1 MYRALAIGHIGL
13 DTSLIKAD
21 LFSAF
26 VKQNNFTSGTVSF
39 KEFKLADYPNQEEA
53 YTLIDKEYK
62 NKYGEYYW
70 CGDKYETL
78 EVLFNALNE
87 QKLIIELT
95 VKV

>member
-1 MYRALAIGHIGL
+1 MEALRYLPFLNRETGWVI
-13 DTSLIKAD
+13 TN
-21 LFSAF
+21 
-26 VKQNNFTSGTVSF
+26 QNPFINIPN
-39 KEFKLADYPNQEEA
+39 YPNQEEA
-53 YTLIDKEYK
+53 HTFIDKEYK